1 MKITKKNK
9 DLLNKKGG
17 PMKLRITHIISVIL
31 LLALTLPILAK
42 DFSEEEIKKNLPK
55 MLGANNVGREF
66 YFSFIPCWETP
77 NAGNDLK
84 LYISSGVPTLVTVEV
99 PGKGYF
105 KQKKTIANDIIEFT
119 LAPAIGQPYRK
130 TDRDV
135 PEPDKVWRE
144 SGVHVKADDPI
155 ICYGVTRYQYTSD
168 GFLCI
173 PVPALGK
180 EYIIAS
186 FADPSPN
193 TIQWLPSYSSITAA
207 YDKTKVTF
215 TMGGTDWSK
224 TAGNLMPG
232 QTSTWNL
239 NKGDVLLISGL
250 GSHAEIT
257 GSTVQAT
264 KPVGVVSGNFCAYIP
279 TNCGCCDVI
288 EEMELPTNSWG
299 TEYHVTRIVNRLKNS
314 IIKVFAKEAKTK
326 VFRDHQQIGFLRT
339 AGGTE
344 QNGYLHMRADE
355 GKVRPVVIGGDK
367 PIGVTQFNCGQ
378 QDDNI
383 VSDPFQ
389 LVLTP
394 LEQYQREIIFNT
406 PGIRG
411 GYGFPY
417 NYINLCYE
425 ATQYGTIPDDL
436 MFAQVIGGQ
445 FSWMPLKDLSPV
457 PGDPFEK
464 VAGGKTY
471 YSKTLLL
478 PGDGVYKIKSSTP
491 FAAYA
496 YGFSSYDSYGFPTS
510 VALGDLTKVDT
521 LPPVPEWLMEC
532 DGTVNVLK
540 TKYVVD
546 KPDDPDNRSN
556 LSTIYMHSDESYN
569 YKLYHGDFMPC
580 ETEITSWRLEV
591 VDPTEDAYAV
601 ITFADCAGND
611 TTLFIKYNAV
621 KLSIVPKIK
630 DYGLHSVGQVTDKK
644 FYVVNNSETS
654 PAKMF
659 YLRLKKK
666 DANFSLWDA
675 TGTNPLQEEWP
686 QGLEIASQDSFP
698 FIVRFEAKYEGEFW
712 DSIGVGDTCVF
723 AYKSYA
729 SALVGSPI
737 IDVSDWAFP
746 PTMVGTAAYGQFD
759 IENKGT
765 VLLEIYDYQGPFL
778 MSLVPGQTIYTSDEL
793 VEQQITPSTPLRL
806 RPKEVRTFQVK
817 FLPDQEKSYPDSIV
831 FISNTIKDPQYNNN
845 NPIDSV
851 CVLSGIGIKSD
862 LIATSYNWERKR
874 IHRPNTFPINPY
886 PAVRNAMN
894 PDTCIRL
901 YNGGTAAVTINRL
914 TYTNSVGDTAAF
926 KFNRGDLLRTL
937 NPGEEVI
944 VPVWFQPTQT
954 GPATLTF
961 RYETNPPIPNV
972 TTTLTGT
979 GIVPRIETK
988 DVDFGAMIKDDYQN
1002 FITKSVT
1009 ITNLDNTAW
1018 QYGDSVTI
1026 MDLTE
1031 LNINPEIQN
1040 AWTSYPEPFR
1050 YDKQDPM
1057 FNFPIV
1063 LQPGQSITFDADFA
1077 AKSGNPATAS
1087 LTTVSDAEA
1096 NVTSNWTG
1104 DGLLQSATLQGASTT
1119 ICLGS
1124 SDPNLQVVLSN
1135 TNETDLDILE
1145 VKITGQDA
1153 SYFSINPADAGGYK
1167 LPANQQ
1173 RTIPVTFTAGT
1184 TAPPQ
1189 LRTATIE
1196 VRNSALNADS
1206 LLTATVTGQEVHY
1219 QRALAVTPVNNTEPY
1234 KIDRV
1239 ISRTI
1244 SIQPSANMTGAKV
1257 IGFRVNVKYN
1267 GDFLKLKFDPNNL
1280 ATDPEKD
1287 GILLGS
1293 IFNNYAGVFE
1303 YRIVK
1308 NIIQGYKNG
1317 QVVENK
1323 TPNLD
1328 EVKGEIEIEIIKK
1341 PGFDNIIFDVP
1352 AGGDILTLTFGTYL
1366 PKLNSNLSNFDVM
1379 ASAIQLNQELCVD
1392 IDPASSTILLDKTCV
1407 FDIRKVVF
1415 STGTFNLSAV
1425 KPNPIS
1431 GDEATIEFEIATQ
1444 DCPTKIEIYNSA
1456 NQLVAV
1462 PVNQV
1467 MQPGRYEVSVPVG
1480 NWSSGSYYYIM
1491 KAGPFED
1498 QQRMVIV
1505 R

>member
-1 MKITKKNK
+1 M
-9 DLLNKKGG
+9 
-17 PMKLRITHIISVIL
+17 
-31 LLALTLPILAK
+31 TLPILAK

-77 NAGNDLK
+77 NVGNDLK
-84 LYISSGVPTLVTVEV
+84 LYISSGVSTLVTVEV

-105 KQKKTIANDIIEFT
+105 KQKKTTANDIIEFT

-135 PEPDKVWRE
+135 PEPDKIWRDA
-144 SGVHVKADDPI
+144 GVHVKADDPI

-180 EYIIAS
+180 DYIVAS

-193 TIQWLPSYSSITAA
+193 TMQWLPSYTSITAA
-207 YDKTKVTF
+207 YDKTKVKF

-224 TAGNLMPG
+224 TAGGLMPG
-232 QTSTWNL
+232 QSSSWSL
-239 NKGDVLLISGL
+239 EKGDVLLISGL

-257 GSTVQAT
+257 GSTVEAS
-264 KPVGVVSGNFCAYIP
+264 KPVGIVSGNFCAYIP

-288 EEMELPTNSWG
+288 EEMELPTATWG
-299 TEYHVTRIVNRLKNS
+299 SEYHVTRIVNRLKNS

-326 VFRDHQQIGFLRT
+326 IFRDHQQVGFLRT

-367 PIGVTQFNCGQ
+367 PISVTQYNCGQ

-436 MFAQVIGGQ
+436 MFAQVIGGD

-457 PGDPFEK
+457 PGEPFEK

-521 LPPVPEWLMEC
+521 LPPQPEWEPHC
-532 DGTVNVLK
+532 DGTVNLHK
-540 TKYVVD
+540 TRYVTD
-546 KPDDPDNRSN
+546 KPDDADNRSN

-580 ETEITSWRLEV
+580 EDPTTSWRLEV
-591 VDPTEDAYAV
+591 IDNSEDAYAV
-601 ITFADCAGND
+601 VTFADCAGND

-621 KLSIVPKIK
+621 KLSIVPKIR
-630 DYGLHSVGQVTDKK
+630 DYGLHSVGQVTDKM

-654 PAKMF
+654 TAKMF
-659 YLRLKKK
+659 FLRLKKK
-666 DANFSLWDA
+666 DEQGKPSGFSLWDA
-675 TGTNPLQEEWP
+675 TGTTPLQTEWP
-686 QGLEIASQDSFP
+686 QGLDIAAQDSFP
-698 FIVRFEAKYEGEFW
+698 FIVRFNAEFEGEFW

-723 AYKSYA
+723 NYKSYV

-737 IDVSDWAFP
+737 IDVSDWTFP
-746 PTMVGTAAYGQFD
+746 PTMLGSAAYGQFD

-778 MSLVPGQTIYTSDEL
+778 QSLTPGTMIYTSDEL
-793 VEQQITPSTPLRL
+793 VEQQITPATPLRL
-806 RPKEVRTFQVK
+806 KPKEVRTFQVK
-817 FLPDQEKSYPDSIV
+817 FVPDQEKNYPDSIV
-831 FISNTIKDPQYNNN
+831 FISNTIKDPQYNND

-851 CVLSGIGIKSD
+851 CLLLGSGIKSD
-862 LIATSYNWERKR
+862 LVATGYNWERKR
-874 IHRPNTFPINPY
+874 IHRPATFPIPPY
-886 PAVRNAMN
+886 PAVKNTMN
-894 PDTCIRL
+894 PDTAIRIF
-901 YNGGTAAVTINRL
+901 NGGTAAINITRL
-914 TYTNSVGDTAAF
+914 TYTNVVGDTSAF
-926 KFNRGDLLRTL
+926 QFNRGDLLRTL

-944 VPVWFQPTQT
+944 VSVTFQPTLT

-961 RYETNPPIPNV
+961 RYETNPALPTQP
-972 TTTLTGT
+972 TTTLQGI
-979 GIVPRIETK
+979 GIVPRTVTA
-988 DVDFGAMIKDDYQN
+988 DVDFGVMIKDDYANAIPKQ
-1002 FITKSVT
+1002 ITIS
-1009 ITNLDNTAW
+1009 NDDFNTW

-1026 MDLTE
+1026 TDLTQV
-1031 LNINPEIQN
+1031 NIKEETQT
-1040 AWTSYPEPFR
+1040 AWTAFPEPFR
-1050 YDKQDPM
+1050 YDKQ
-1057 FNFPIV
+1057 FQITFPV
-1063 LQPGQSITFDADFA
+1063 GLQPGESITLDAEFA
-1077 AKSGNPATAS
+1077 AKDGNPATAS

-1096 NVTSNWTG
+1096 EVVSNWRG
-1104 DGLLQSATLQGASTT
+1104 DGLLQSATLVGATTT

-1124 SDPNLQVVLSN
+1124 TDDNMQVLLTN
-1135 TNETDLDILE
+1135 TNETDLFISKVE
-1145 VKITGQDA
+1145 ITGPGA
-1153 SYFSINPADAGGYK
+1153 SYFEFKDPLDATGFT
-1167 LPANQQ
+1167 LLANQPKTIFVRFKAD
-1173 RTIPVTFTAGT
+1173 RTTAGT
-1184 TAPPQ
+1184 
-1189 LRTATIE
+1189 
-1196 VRNSALNADS
+1196 RNANIVVHTSALNADS
-1206 LLTATVTGQEVHY
+1206 LLTATLVGNEVHY
-1219 QRALAVTPVNNTEPY
+1219 WRDLTVTPANNPTPGY
-1234 KIDRV
+1234 NIDRV
-1239 ISRTI
+1239 FSRTI
-1244 SIQPSANMTGAKV
+1244 SMLPAASMTSAKV
-1257 IGFRVNVKYN
+1257 HKLIVNVKYN
-1267 GDFLKLKFDPNNL
+1267 GDFLKLKFDPNNST
-1280 ATDPEKD
+1280 TDPDKD
-1287 GILLGS
+1287 GVILGN
-1293 IFNNYAGVFE
+1293 IFDNYPGAFD
-1303 YRIVK
+1303 YRISK
-1308 NIIQGYKNG
+1308 NVIQGYKNG
-1317 QVVENK
+1317 TVQN
-1323 TPNLD
+1323 TATNLD
-1328 EVKGEIEIEIIKK
+1328 SIRGEIEIEIFRKAGYDYVLFDA
-1341 PGFDNIIFDVP
+1341 PG
-1352 AGGDILTLTFGTYL
+1352 GGDLLTLTFGTYL
-1366 PKLNSNLSNFDVM
+1366 PKLDKNTSDFVVM
-1379 ASAIQLNQELCVD
+1379 ATAEQVNQELCVD
-1392 IDPASSTILLDKTCV
+1392 INPASSSILLDRTCV

-1415 STGTFNLSAV
+1415 AGGTFALSAI

-1431 GDEATIEFEIATQ
+1431 GDEAVIEFEVALR

-1462 PVNQV
+1462 PVNQT
-1467 MQPGRYEVSVPVG
+1467 MQPGRYEVTVPVG

-1491 KAGPFED
+1491 KAGQFED
-1498 QQRMVIV
+1498 QQRLVIA